1 MTALKE
7 ADSWNNVGSAARN
20 IMSSVVTFGAIAVG
34 RGVNQT
40 DANAVIDLVLDRG
53 VNHIDVAPGYG
64 NAMERLAP
72 SMPAIRDQV
81 FPRRQ
86 DRRARRTT
94 GAWESIRSC
103 QQRIGVESF
112 DLFQLHGVSTF
123 EELDAVTGDD
133 GALGAL
139 IEMRD
144 RGLTR
149 FLGITGHGPDAPRVH
164 LEALRRFDFDTIMF
178 PLSPAI
184 YRNAAYR
191 RDAEALLT
199 AATERDVGVQTIK
212 MLARG
217 GWGDREPEINVWY
230 DPHREQADID
240 RSLWFVLSQPV
251 HTAPSTGDLRL
262 LPQILDA
269 ADRFSPLSATEQ
281 AEAIAAQRPPM
292 PEPRLGIEA
301 AA

>member
-1 MTALKE
+1 METRRLGRTE
-7 ADSWNNVGSAARN
+7 H
-20 IMSSVVTFGAIAVG
+20 MSSVITFGAVAVG
-34 RGVNQT
+34 RGVDQAEA
-40 DANAVIDLVLDRG
+40 DAAIHLILSRG

-64 NAMERLAP
+64 QAMERLAP

-81 FPRRQ
+81 FLG
-86 DRRARRTT
+86 AKTAERTYQ

-103 QQRIGVESF
+103 QQRLGIEVF
-112 DLFQLHGVSTF
+112 DLFQLHSVSTF
-123 EELDAVTGDD
+123 EDLDAVTADG
-133 GALGAL
+133 GALRAL
-139 IEMRD
+139 IEMRQQ
-144 RGLTR
+144 GLTR
-149 FLGITGHGPDAPRVH
+149 FLGITGHGPDAPQVH
-164 LEALRRFDFDTIMF
+164 LEALRRFNFDTIMF

-191 RDAEALLT
+191 RDAEALLAE
-199 AATERDVGVQTIK
+199 AAERDVGVQTIK

-217 GWGDREPEINVWY
+217 GWGDREHEINVWY
-230 DPHREQADID
+230 DPHREQPDID

-269 ADRFSPLSATEQ
+269 AERFRPLTAAEQ
-281 AEAIAAQRPPM
+281 TEAIAAQRPPM

>member
-1 MTALKE
+1 METRRLGRTE
-7 ADSWNNVGSAARN
+7 H
-20 IMSSVVTFGAIAVG
+20 MSSVITFGAVAVG
-34 RGVNQT
+34 RGVDQAEA
-40 DANAVIDLVLDRG
+40 DAAIHLILSRG

-64 NAMERLAP
+64 QAMERLAP

-81 FPRRQ
+81 FLGAKTPE
-86 DRRARRTT
+86 RTYE

-103 QQRIGVESF
+103 QQRLGIEVF
-112 DLFQLHGVSTF
+112 DLFQLHSVGTF
-123 EELDAVTGDD
+123 EDLDAVTADG
-133 GALGAL
+133 GALRAL
-139 IEMRD
+139 IEMRQQ
-144 RGLTR
+144 GLTR
-149 FLGITGHGPDAPRVH
+149 FLGITGHGPDAPQVH

-184 YRNAAYR
+184 YRNATYR
-191 RDAEALLT
+191 RDAEALLAE
-199 AATERDVGVQTIK
+199 AAARDVGVQTIK

-217 GWGDREPEINVWY
+217 GWGDREHEINVWY
-230 DPHREQADID
+230 DPHREQPDID

-269 ADRFSPLSATEQ
+269 AERFRPLTAAEQ
-281 AEAIAAQRPPM
+281 TEAIAAQRPPM

>member
-1 MTALKE
+1 METRRLGRTE
-7 ADSWNNVGSAARN
+7 H
-20 IMSSVVTFGAIAVG
+20 MSSVITFGAVAVG
-34 RGVNQT
+34 RGVDQAEA
-40 DANAVIDLVLDRG
+40 DAAIHLILSRG

-64 NAMERLAP
+64 QAMERLAP

-81 FPRRQ
+81 FLG
-86 DRRARRTT
+86 AKTAERTYQ

-103 QQRIGVESF
+103 QQRLGIEVF
-112 DLFQLHGVSTF
+112 DLVQLHSVSTF
-123 EELDAVTGDD
+123 EDLDAVTADG
-133 GALGAL
+133 GALRAL
-139 IEMRD
+139 IEMRQQ
-144 RGLTR
+144 GLTR
-149 FLGITGHGPDAPRVH
+149 FLGITGHGPDAPQVH

-191 RDAEALLT
+191 RDAEALLAE
-199 AATERDVGVQTIK
+199 AAERDVGVQTIK
-212 MLARG
+212 VLARG
-217 GWGDREPEINVWY
+217 GWGDREHEINVWY
-230 DPHREQADID
+230 DPHREQPDID

-269 ADRFSPLSATEQ
+269 AERFRPLTAAEQ
-281 AEAIAAQRPPM
+281 TEAIAAQRPPM

>member
-1 MTALKE
+1 METRRLGRTE
-7 ADSWNNVGSAARN
+7 H
-20 IMSSVVTFGAIAVG
+20 MSSVVTFGAFAVG
-34 RGVNQT
+34 RRVDQSEA
-40 DANAVIDLVLDRG
+40 DAAVDLVLSRG
-53 VNHIDVAPGYG
+53 VNHIDVAPSYG
-64 NAMERLAP
+64 QAMERLAP

-81 FPRRQ
+81 FIGAKTAERSYK
-86 DRRARRTT
+86 D
-94 GAWESIRSC
+94 AWESIRSC
-103 QQRIGVESF
+103 QQRLGIEVF
-112 DLFQLHGVSTF
+112 DLFQLHSVSTF
-123 EELDAVTGDD
+123 EDLDAATGED
-133 GALGAL
+133 GALQAL
-139 IEMRD
+139 IEMRE

-178 PLSPAI
+178 PVSPAI

-191 RDAEALLT
+191 RDAEALLAE
-199 AATERDVGVQTIK
+199 AAARDVGVQTIK

-217 GWGDREPEINVWY
+217 GWGGREREINVWY
-230 DPHREQADID
+230 DPHREQPDID

-262 LPQILDA
+262 LPRILDA
-269 ADRFSPLSATEQ
+269 AERFHPLTAAEQ
-281 AEAIAAQRPPM
+281 AEAVAAQRPPM

>member
-1 MTALKE
+1 METRRLGRTE
-7 ADSWNNVGSAARN
+7 H
-20 IMSSVVTFGAIAVG
+20 MSSVITFGAVAVG
-34 RGVNQT
+34 RGVDQAEA
-40 DANAVIDLVLDRG
+40 DAAIHLILSRG

-64 NAMERLAP
+64 QAMERLAP

-81 FPRRQ
+81 FLG
-86 DRRARRTT
+86 AKTAERTYQ

-103 QQRIGVESF
+103 QQRLGIEVF
-112 DLFQLHGVSTF
+112 DLFQLHSVSTF
-123 EELDAVTGDD
+123 EDLDAVTADG
-133 GALGAL
+133 GALRAL
-139 IEMRD
+139 IEMRQQ
-144 RGLTR
+144 GLTR
-149 FLGITGHGPDAPRVH
+149 FLGITGHGPDAPQVH

-191 RDAEALLT
+191 RDAEALLAE
-199 AATERDVGVQTIK
+199 AAERDVGVQTIK

-217 GWGDREPEINVWY
+217 GWGDREHEINVWY
-230 DPHREQADID
+230 DPHREQPDID

-269 ADRFSPLSATEQ
+269 AERFRPLTAAEQ
-281 AEAIAAQRPPM
+281 TEAIAAQRPPM

>member
-1 MTALKE
+1 MEQRRLGRTE
-7 ADSWNNVGSAARN
+7 H
-20 IMSSVVTFGAIAVG
+20 MSSVVTFGAIAVG
-34 RGVNQT
+34 RGVNQA
-40 DANAVIDLVLDRG
+40 DANAAIERVLDRG

-81 FPRRQ
+81 FLGAKTGE
-86 DRRARRTT
+86 RAYEA
-94 GAWESIRSC
+94 AWESIRSC
-103 QQRIGVESF
+103 QQRMGIEVF

-123 EELDAVTGDD
+123 EDLDAVTADD
-133 GALGAL
+133 GALRAL

-149 FLGITGHGPDAPRVH
+149 FVGITGHGPDSPRVH

-191 RDAEALLT
+191 RDAGALLAE
-199 AATERDVGVQTIK
+199 AAARDVGVQTIK

-217 GWGDREPEINVWY
+217 GWGDREREIDVWY

-269 ADRFSPLSATEQ
+269 ADRFRPSHGHRASRGHRRAAPAYAGAKTRNRSRGLSTL
-281 AEAIAAQRPPM
+281 
-292 PEPRLGIEA
+292 PR
-301 AA
+301 

>member
-1 MTALKE
+1 METRRFGRTE
-7 ADSWNNVGSAARN
+7 H
-20 IMSSVVTFGAIAVG
+20 MSSVVTFGSIAVG
-34 RGVNQT
+34 RGVSQA
-40 DANAVIDLVLDRG
+40 DADAAIDLVLSRG
-53 VNHIDVAPGYG
+53 INHIDVAPGYG
-64 NAMERLAP
+64 EAMERLAP

-81 FPRRQ
+81 FLG
-86 DRRARRTT
+86 AKT
-94 GAWESIRSC
+94 GERSYAGATESIRSC
-103 QQRIGVESF
+103 LQRSNVESF

-123 EELDAVTGDD
+123 EDLDAATGED
-133 GALGAL
+133 GALQAL
-139 IEMRD
+139 IEMRQQ
-144 RGLTR
+144 GLTR
-149 FLGITGHGPDAPRVH
+149 FLGVTGHGPDAPRVH

-178 PLSPAI
+178 PVSPAI

-191 RDAEALLT
+191 RDAEALLVE
-199 AATERDVGVQTIK
+199 AAARDVGVQTIK

-217 GWGDREPEINVWY
+217 GWGGREREINVWY
-230 DPHREQADID
+230 DPHREQPDID

-269 ADRFSPLSATEQ
+269 AERFRPLSTAEQ

-292 PEPRLGIEA
+292 PEPGLAIDA

>member
-1 MTALKE
+1 MEQRRLGRTEHL
-7 ADSWNNVGSAARN
+7 
-20 IMSSVVTFGAIAVG
+20 SSVVTFGAIAVG
-34 RGVNQT
+34 RGVNQA
-40 DANAVIDLVLDRG
+40 DANDVIDLILDRG

-72 SMPAIRDQV
+72 SMPAIRDQI
-81 FPRRQ
+81 FLG
-86 DRRARRTT
+86 AKTGERTYEA
-94 GAWESIRSC
+94 AWESIRSC

-123 EELDAVTGDD
+123 EELDVVTGDD

-191 RDAEALLT
+191 RDAEALLAE
-199 AATERDVGVQTIK
+199 AAARDVGVQTIK

-217 GWGDREPEINVWY
+217 GWGDRERDINVWY
-230 DPHREQADID
+230 DPHREQADIE

-269 ADRFSPLSATEQ
+269 ADRFRPLTAAEQ

>member
-1 MTALKE
+1 METRRLGRTE
-7 ADSWNNVGSAARN
+7 H
-20 IMSSVVTFGAIAVG
+20 MSSVVTFGAFAVG
-34 RGVNQT
+34 RGVDQPEA
-40 DANAVIDLVLDRG
+40 DAAVDLVLSRG
-53 VNHIDVAPGYG
+53 VNHIDVAPSYG
-64 NAMERLAP
+64 QAMERLAP

-81 FPRRQ
+81 FLGCKTAERSYK
-86 DRRARRTT
+86 D
-94 GAWESIRSC
+94 AWESIRSC
-103 QQRIGVESF
+103 QQRLGIEVF
-112 DLFQLHGVSTF
+112 DLFQLHSVSTF
-123 EELDAVTGDD
+123 EDLDSATGED
-133 GALGAL
+133 GALQAL
-139 IEMRD
+139 IEMRE

-178 PLSPAI
+178 PVSPSI

-191 RDAEALLT
+191 RDAEALLAE
-199 AATERDVGVQTIK
+199 AAARDVGVQTIK

-217 GWGDREPEINVWY
+217 GWGGREPEINVWY
-230 DPHREQADID
+230 DPHREQPDID

-262 LPQILDA
+262 LPRILDA
-269 ADRFSPLSATEQ
+269 AERFRPLTAAEQ

-292 PEPRLGIEA
+292 PEPRLAIDA